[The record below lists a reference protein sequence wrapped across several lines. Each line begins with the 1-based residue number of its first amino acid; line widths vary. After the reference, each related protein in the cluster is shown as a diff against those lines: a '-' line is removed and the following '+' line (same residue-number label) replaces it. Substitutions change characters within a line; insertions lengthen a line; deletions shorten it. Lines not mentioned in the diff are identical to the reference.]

1 MINNRV
7 LFKILLTVVL
17 VIGFLIKGLCLPSRS
32 KNIIFE
38 GIEIDTKEI
47 INNSGKISF
56 FDKIENSN
64 APKFIKLDDSV
75 IIRTEGHFLELKCEA
90 EGNPIPNITWYKDGV
105 TPPPRQNGM
114 IIYTQWTMR
123 LEHLM
128 IMDSAR
134 DPFWYYF
141 EEILQDVTT
150 LEGTTISFRCGEPM
164 GIMYDSIQWRY
175 HNATVG
181 NVDVE
186 NLEDGI
192 IIKNKS
198 FDNDNFN
205 ELKLNNVTQLD
216 EGWYTCV
223 FTLSIRTNDSSPEPN
238 IFSIYRSAYLKVIKK
253 SEIRNVKTYQL
264 QEYQLAALGISIVLV
279 IFVCVI
285 MLVRNQRENMESVA
299 RQSDSN
305 GMIIQWT
312 KKIIIEKQQNPSKEV
327 FQPIVQIEK
336 QKSKYTTQDQACL
349 TEYELPLDLHWEFSR
364 DRLSLNKTL
373 GEGEF
378 GKVIRGEIDIN
389 LCDNVKNTVAV
400 KMLKDGHIDTDMI
413 DLVSEMEIMKM
424 IGKHVNVI
432 SLLGCCTQDG
442 PLFILME
449 FALHGNLRDFLRK
462 HRPLLSYEPV
472 IGANFDDTLMAKD
485 LLSFAY
491 QVAKGMEYLASKKYI
506 HRDLA
511 ARNVLV
517 TEDFVMK
524 IADFGLAKDIQNQEY
539 YRKTTNG
546 RLPLKW
552 MAPEALSRGLYT
564 IQSDVWSYGVLLWEI
579 MTLGDRPYPSVP
591 NMEVLLDLL
600 KSGHRMEKPFYCSQ
614 EIYSV
619 MQDCWNIDPSHRPAF
634 NEVMKCL
641 DEILSVTS
649 DLEYVDFRLPQVD
662 TPPTSV

>member
-1 MINNRV
+1 
-7 LFKILLTVVL
+7 K
-17 VIGFLIKGLCLPSRS
+17 
-32 KNIIFE
+32 

-64 APKFIKLDDSV
+64 APKFIELDDSV
-75 IIRTEGHFLELKCEA
+75 IIRTEGHLLELKCVA

-105 TPPPRQNGM
+105 TPPSRQNGM
-114 IIYTQWTMR
+114 IIYTQWTMI

-128 IMDSAR
+128 IADSGNYTCKVSNENGFIDFTYEVEIKTR
-134 DPFWYYF
+134 DPFWFYF
-141 EEILQDVTT
+141 EEVLQDVTT
-150 LEGTTISFRCGEPM
+150 REDNTVSFRCGKPR
-164 GIMYDSIQWRY
+164 GIIYDSMQWRY
-175 HNATVG
+175 HNAKVG
-181 NVDVE
+181 NVDRE
-186 NLEDGI
+186 NLEDGVV
-192 IIKNKS
+192 IKEK
-198 FDNDNFN
+198 NDNN
-205 ELKLNNVTQLD
+205 ELKLNNVTHFN

-223 FTLSIRTNDSSPEPN
+223 FIDSFQENDSNSEPD
-238 IFSIYRSAYLKVIKK
+238 IFSIYRSAYLKVINKA
-253 SEIRNVKTYQL
+253 SVNRNFKTYQL
-264 QEYQLAALGISIVLV
+264 KEYLLAALGISIVLV
-279 IFVCVI
+279 IFLFII
-285 MLVRNQRENMESVA
+285 MLGSNQRENMESVA

-305 GMIIQWT
+305 GMIQWT
-312 KKIIIEKQQNPSKEV
+312 KKIIIEKQQNPSKEI
-327 FQPIVQIEK
+327 FQPIVKIEK
-336 QKSKYTTQDQACL
+336 QKINYTTQDQACL

-364 DRLSLNKTL
+364 ARLSLDKTL

-378 GKVIRGEIDIN
+378 GKVVRGEIDRN
-389 LCDNVKNTVAV
+389 FCENVKNTVAV
-400 KMLKDGHIDTDMI
+400 KMLKDEHIDTDMI

-432 SLLGCCTQDG
+432 RLLGCCTQDG

-462 HRPLLSYEPV
+462 HRPSSGYEPA
-472 IGANFDDTLMAKD
+472 IGANLDDTLMTKD

-491 QVAKGMEYLASKKYI
+491 QVAKGMEYLALKKCI

-524 IADFGLAKDIQNQEY
+524 IADFGLARDIQNQEY
-539 YRKTTNG
+539 YRKTTDG

-591 NMEVLLDLL
+591 NTEILLNFL
-600 KSGHRMEKPFYCSQ
+600 KSGHRMEKPFYCSR

-634 NEVMKCL
+634 NEVVKYL
-641 DEILSVTS
+641 DKILSMMTN
-649 DLEYVDFRLPQVD
+649 LEYVDFRLPQVD
-662 TPPTSV
+662 TPSTSI